1 MSKDFTQIFEKNYNL
16 TKNTFWEWYE
26 PDFASGKE
34 NMSKTRI

>member
-1 MSKDFTQIFEKNYNL
+1 MSKDFTQIFEKNYSF
-16 TKNTFWEWYE
+16 T